1 MKEYKI
7 LLVDDDPTI
16 IKTIGPSLER
26 RGYQVATAGSGEEA
40 IEKLNKLDYDLV
52 ITDLV
57 MDKTDGIEVLKK
69 TKQLKHETM
78 VIMLT
83 GFGDMESAIDA
94 LRLNADD
101 YLLKPCEEE
110 ELHFRVASCLEKLE
124 LKRKLKLYEDMLPI
138 CCVCK
143 KIRDDAGKEPG
154 TGEWMTVERFIGE
167 KAKLTITSSYCPEC
181 AKKME
186 EKIDKAFPN

>member
-1 MKEYKI
+1 
-7 LLVDDDPTI
+7 
-16 IKTIGPSLER
+16 
-26 RGYQVATAGSGEEA
+26 
-40 IEKLNKLDYDLV
+40 
-52 ITDLV
+52 
-57 MDKTDGIEVLKK
+57 
-69 TKQLKHETM
+69 
-78 VIMLT
+78 MLT

-94 LRLNADD
+94 LRLHADD
-101 YLLKPCEEE
+101 YLLKPCEDE